1 MTGLDT
7 LGAAKKLEA
16 AGMPVPQA
24 EAVVELIRDVR
35 AAALSEL
42 VTKGD
47 LAAAM
52 AGLRADLTT
61 GLGDLRSDLRDLRS
75 DLRDEISRLRSD
87 TAKWVIAAVMVNVLA
102 VIGAMI
108 GLAMLLGRIPKVP

>member
-1 MTGLDT
+1 MTFDT
-7 LGAAKKLEA
+7 LAAVKKLEGS
-16 AGMPVPQA
+16 GMPGQQA
-24 EAVVELIRDVR
+24 EAVVEVIRDVR
-35 AAALSEL
+35 AAAMSDL

-52 AGLRADLTT
+52 TGLRADLTT
-61 GLGDLRSDLRDLRS
+61 GLGGLRS

-87 TAKWVIAAVMVNVLA
+87 TAKWIIGAVLVNVLT

-108 GLAMLLGRIPKVP
+108 GLAALLGRIPKVP

>member
-16 AGMPVPQA
+16 AGMPGPQA

-42 VTKGD
+42 VTKSD

-52 AGLRADLTT
+52 TGLRADLTT
-61 GLGDLRSDLRDLRS
+61 GLGGLRS

-87 TAKWVIAAVMVNVLA
+87 TAKWVIAAVMVNVLT

-108 GLAMLLGRIPKVP
+108 GLAALLGRMPKAP

>member
-24 EAVVELIRDVR
+24 EAVVELIRDTR
-35 AAALSEL
+35 TADLSDL
-42 VTKGD
+42 VTK
-47 LAAAM
+47 
-52 AGLRADLTT
+52 T
-61 GLGDLRSDLRDLRS
+61 DLRTEIVGLRS

-87 TAKWVIAAVMVNVLA
+87 TAKWI
-102 VIGAMI
+102 IGAVLVNAVTVVGGMV
-108 GLAMLLGRIPKVP
+108 GLAALLGRMPKIS